1 MFTGFHPQNFSS
13 KSMMLE
19 KIMQQTLNEK
29 DYSHLQMVSVYEVT
43 ALLKI
48 SAPTLQRIR
57 TNDPSFPKPYKIS
70 GEKTLRYRLDQLEAW
85 LDSRRIS
92 NEVI

>member
-1 MFTGFHPQNFSS
+1 
-13 KSMMLE
+13 
-19 KIMQQTLNEK
+19 MQQTIQIE
-29 DYSHLQMVSVYEVT
+29 SSTGHRHLQLLSVHEVT

-57 TNDPSFPKPYKIS
+57 TNDPSFPKPYKLS
-70 GEKTLRYRLDQLEAW
+70 GDKTLRYRLDQLEAW

-92 NEVI
+92 NEAI